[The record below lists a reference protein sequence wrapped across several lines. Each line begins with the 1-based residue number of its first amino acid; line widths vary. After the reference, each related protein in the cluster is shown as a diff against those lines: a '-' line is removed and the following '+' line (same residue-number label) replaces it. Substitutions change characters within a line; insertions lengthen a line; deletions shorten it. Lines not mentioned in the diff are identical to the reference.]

1 MPLILWLAFLA
12 FPALEIVLLVKIG
25 GAIGAWPTV
34 GLVLLGFLA
43 GGLLLHRQG
52 LSTLARV
59 RAEFAEGKLP
69 VETLLNGLILS
80 IAALALLFPGVVSD
94 ALAPLGQGD
103 DLVRRSALAHSPLAC
118 ENVRVLALMPGAPA
132 KHPVETKQDEDRD
145 RGQNQN
151 IEILEP
157 ARHRPFSRR
166 RRHDA
171 GCGA

>member
-94 ALAPLGQGD
+94 ALALLLILPPLRGWAI
-103 DLVRRSALAHSPLAC
+103 RRVADVA
-118 ENVRVLALMPGAPA
+118 
-132 KHPVETKQDEDRD
+132 
-145 RGQNQN
+145 
-151 IEILEP
+151 
-157 ARHRPFSRR
+157 
-166 RRHDA
+166 RRHFIPPSAPGRADEA
-171 GCGA
+171 SVIEGEYRDISGAAEEPKPPSSSRIGRR